1 MEKNNQQTSSESW
14 IEYER
19 KIFAQFIFDPDE
31 LEEMI
36 QHRIKAR
43 TELYFVEKINEK
55 IRRLS
60 NFNEAANN
68 LYISKSGMKRYS

>member
-19 KIFAQFIFDPDE
+19 KIFAQFIFDSDE